1 MLALDRY
8 VAKAL
13 PEVVLGAIAPAV
25 SLIAADRQHHVAVLA
40 VVSQNFLE
48 TACHIEKLVVLAQ
61 SALYEQRLEVGGHQL
76 RHFILAE
83 LALLADLLDH
93 NH

>member
-1 MLALDRY
+1 MQLWNISTVCLTRSFSNIRRLRPDLSLQMLALDRY

-40 VVSQNFLE
+40 VVSQDFLE
-48 TACHIEKLVVLAQ
+48 TACHIEKLVMLAQ
-61 SALYEQRLEVGGHQL
+61 
-76 RHFILAE
+76 
-83 LALLADLLDH
+83 LALDE
-93 NH
+93 